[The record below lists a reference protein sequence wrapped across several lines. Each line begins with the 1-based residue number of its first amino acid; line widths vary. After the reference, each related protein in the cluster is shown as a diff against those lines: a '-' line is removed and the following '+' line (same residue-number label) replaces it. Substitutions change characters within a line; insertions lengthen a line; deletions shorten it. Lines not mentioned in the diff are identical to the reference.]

1 MSHHIT
7 HLYIILVRWRVY
19 NLAASILLSYAL
31 QRLGTP
37 VLKPKPEHVAYI
49 KCVYERRDVFVW
61 LPTGFV
67 EYLCY
72 EGLPFVMDFKRLA

>member
-1 MSHHIT
+1 MKS
-7 HLYIILVRWRVY
+7 
-19 NLAASILLSYAL
+19 
-31 QRLGTP
+31 
-37 VLKPKPEHVAYI
+37 KPEQVAYI

-61 LPTGFV
+61 LPTGCG